1 MQKEYDVCIIGAG
14 EAGICAAYELRK
26 NAPFMKILVIEQ
38 GNEISKRKCPK
49 LEDKRIDKCL
59 NCKECN
65 IMNGFGGAGAFS
77 DGKYNITTEFGG
89 WLTDYL
95 SDDEVIEL
103 LNYVDSINMKFGA
116 TDKITDDNSDY
127 IKRFSRKAL
136 EYDLH
141 LQRAKVKHIGTENNF
156 KVLSNLYEYLKES
169 NIEFSFNTKVE
180 QIVYPESNYEDI
192 KLYLNNGDIVKCMC
206 LIAAPG
212 RSGSVWFSEQ
222 CEKLGIKL
230 TNNQV
235 DIGVR
240 VELPAEVMEE
250 ITDNLYEAKIK
261 YLTKCHKHY
270 VRTFCM
276 NPYGYVVN
284 ENVDGII
291 TVNGHSFAGEERRS
305 KNTNFAL
312 LVSLSFTEPFK
323 EPNKYGRQIASSM
336 NMIGGGDIIVQ
347 RFGDLKDGRR
357 TTEEKM
363 RKSTV
368 KPTLKATPGNLGLAM
383 PKDPL
388 EDIIETIEVL
398 NNIAPG
404 IANVDTLLYGL
415 EVKFYSAKPELTNGL
430 EIKGYPNFYAIGDGA
445 GVTRGLAQAGA
456 SGIIAARDIISKCRS
471 NYIKAFNEDT
481 KDQFGDTSSDVNSKK
496 SEELSPN
503 VVKVDSNVK
512 SNIVN
517 NDFDDYNGE
526 QFGPTLE
533 IICR

>member
-26 NAPFMKILVIEQ
+26 IAPFMKILVIEQ

-49 LEDKRIDKCL
+49 LEDKKIDKCL
-59 NCKECN
+59 NCKECS

-89 WLTDYL
+89 WLTNYL
-95 SDDEVIEL
+95 PDDEVIEL
-103 LNYVDSINMKFGA
+103 LNYVDSINMEFGA
-116 TDKITDDNSDY
+116 TDKITDDGSEY
-127 IKRFSRKAL
+127 IKKFSRKAL

-141 LQRAKVKHIGTENNF
+141 LQKAKVKHIGTENNF
-156 KVLSNLYEYLKES
+156 NVLTKIYEHLKEK
-169 NIEFSFNTKVE
+169 NVEMIFNTKVE
-180 QIVYPESNYEDI
+180 RIIRPNNDDGKSVLLLSNGKEVECNY
-192 KLYLNNGDIVKCMC
+192 

-222 CEKLGIKL
+222 CDKLGIKL

-240 VELPAEVMEE
+240 VEVPAEVMEE

-284 ENVDGII
+284 ENVDGIV
-291 TVNGHSFAGEERRS
+291 TVNGHSFAGEEKRS

-312 LVSLSFTEPFK
+312 LVSLTFTEPFK
-323 EPNKYGRQIASSM
+323 EPNKYGRTIAATM
-336 NMIGGGDIIVQ
+336 NMLAGGDVIVQ

-363 RKSTV
+363 KKSTV
-368 KPTLKATPGNLGLAM
+368 KPTLKATPGNLGRAM

-388 EDIIETIEVL
+388 EDIIEFIEAL
-398 NNIAPG
+398 NNVAPG
-404 IANVDTLLYGL
+404 IANVDTLLYGV
-415 EVKFYSAKPELTNGL
+415 EVKFYSAKPELTNSL
-430 EIKGYPNFYAIGDGA
+430 EINENKNFYAIGDGA

-456 SGIIAARDIISKCRS
+456 SGIIAARDILSKVLEEPYYLELKEEYEKS
-471 NYIKAFNEDT
+471 LEEKII
-481 KDQFGDTSSDVNSKK
+481 
-496 SEELSPN
+496 SEELSPD
-503 VVKVDSNVK
+503 VV
-512 SNIVN
+512 
-517 NDFDDYNGE
+517 E
-526 QFGPTLE
+526 RLE
-533 IICR
+533 KFQVYIEEDIDE

>member
-26 NAPFMKILVIEQ
+26 IAPFMNILVIEQ

-49 LEDKRIDKCL
+49 LEDKKIDKCL
-59 NCKECN
+59 NCKECS

-89 WLTDYL
+89 WLTNYL
-95 SDDEVIEL
+95 PDDEVIEL
-103 LNYVDSINMKFGA
+103 LNYVDSINMEFGA
-116 TDKITDDNSDY
+116 TDKITDDGSEY
-127 IKRFSRKAL
+127 IKKFSRKAL

-141 LQRAKVKHIGTENNF
+141 LQKAKVKHIGTENNF
-156 KVLSNLYEYLKES
+156 NVLTKIYEHLKEK
-169 NIEFSFNTKVE
+169 NVEMIFNTKVE
-180 QIVYPESNYEDI
+180 RITRPNKDDGKSVLLLSNGKEVECNY
-192 KLYLNNGDIVKCMC
+192 

-222 CEKLGIKL
+222 CDKLGIKL

-240 VELPAEVMEE
+240 VEVPAEVMEE

-284 ENVDGII
+284 ENVDGIV
-291 TVNGHSFAGEERRS
+291 TVNGHSFAGEEKRS

-312 LVSLSFTEPFK
+312 LVSLTFTEPFK
-323 EPNKYGRQIASSM
+323 EPNKYGRTIAATM
-336 NMIGGGDIIVQ
+336 NMLAGGDVIVQ

-363 RKSTV
+363 KKSTV

-388 EDIIETIEVL
+388 EDIIEFIETL
-398 NNIAPG
+398 NNVAPG
-404 IANVDTLLYGL
+404 IANVDTLLYGV
-415 EVKFYSAKPELTNGL
+415 EVKFYSAKPELTNSL
-430 EIKGYPNFYAIGDGA
+430 EIKGQKNFYAIGDGA

-456 SGIIAARDIISKCRS
+456 SGIIAARDILSKVLEEPYYLELKEEYEKS
-471 NYIKAFNEDT
+471 LEEKII
-481 KDQFGDTSSDVNSKK
+481 
-496 SEELSPN
+496 SEELSLD
-503 VVKVDSNVK
+503 VV
-512 SNIVN
+512 
-517 NDFDDYNGE
+517 E
-526 QFGPTLE
+526 RLE
-533 IICR
+533 KFQVYIEEDIDE

>member
-1 MQKEYDVCIIGAG
+1 MQKKFDVCIIGAG
-14 EAGICAAYELRK
+14 EAGICAAYELREG
-26 NAPFMKILVIEQ
+26 NPSIKILVVEQ

-49 LEDKRIDKCL
+49 IEDKKIDKCL
-59 NCKECN
+59 NCNECS

-95 SDDEVIEL
+95 PDDEVIKL

-116 TDKITDDNSDY
+116 TDKVTDDNSEY
-127 IKRFSRKAL
+127 IKKFSRKAL

-141 LQRAKVKHIGTENNF
+141 LQKAKVKHIGTENNF
-156 KVLSNLYEYLKES
+156 KVLTNIYHHLKDN
-169 NIEFSFNTKVE
+169 NIDFLFNTKVNDITKVKE
-180 QIVYPESNYEDI
+180 NYILELSNGQ
-192 KLYLNNGDIVKCMC
+192 NVKCDF

-212 RSGSVWFSEQ
+212 RSGAVWFSEQ
-222 CEKLGIKL
+222 CRKLGINI

-261 YLTKCHKHY
+261 YLTKCHKHI

-284 ENVDGII
+284 ENVDGIV
-291 TVNGHSFAGEERRS
+291 TVNGHSFAGEEKRS

-312 LVSLSFTEPFK
+312 LVSLNFTEPFK
-323 EPNKYGRQIASSM
+323 EPNKYGRTIASSM
-336 NMIGGGDIIVQ
+336 NMLAGGDVIVQ

-357 TTEEKM
+357 TTEEKLK
-363 RKSTV
+363 KSFV
-368 KPTLKATPGNLGLAM
+368 KPTLKAIPGNLGLAM

-404 IANVDTLLYGL
+404 IANVDTLLYGV
-415 EVKFYSAKPELTNGL
+415 EVKFYSSKPKLL
-430 EIKGYPNFYAIGDGA
+430 SSLQIVGYPNFY
-445 GVTRGLAQAGA
+445 
-456 SGIIAARDIISKCRS
+456 
-471 NYIKAFNEDT
+471 
-481 KDQFGDTSSDVNSKK
+481 
-496 SEELSPN
+496 
-503 VVKVDSNVK
+503 
-512 SNIVN
+512 
-517 NDFDDYNGE
+517 
-526 QFGPTLE
+526 
-533 IICR
+533 